1 METSLAP
8 RLRAFLQRLRDDDVT
23 LTSLDLNGMKY
34 VLSIR
39 TFSTV
44 EKGGKDE
51 Y

>member
-34 VLSIR
+34 VFVYSHFLH
-39 TFSTV
+39 
-44 EKGGKDE
+44 GGE
-51 Y
+51 GRQG